1 MTMEL
6 GGRVTIECEKNSL
19 QAELEF
25 KLKVAQAAQ
34 PPQGLGG
41 CGARAGERRGL
52 GGFPHHPLCAQG
64 WFFEQGHTGEQFLA
78 FRSTAGPCE
87 GCREGK
93 GLPADHTAEPG
104 EAEARPHH
112 GAPRSVRD
120 PAPWSSGW
128 ATGKCGRPFCAP
140 GLGARTPT
148 RKGPLLLPSSAPS
161 PASISG
167 MSPQPFFGGSTSIN
181 QISGKI
187 TSGEEVLARL
197 TGKWRHE
204 NGTPCNSKSHSVQ
217 LPSCV

>member
-1 MTMEL
+1 MSSSWPS
-6 GGRVTIECEKNSL
+6 C
-19 QAELEF
+19 
-25 KLKVAQAAQ
+25 
-34 PPQGLGG
+34 
-41 CGARAGERRGL
+41 
-52 GGFPHHPLCAQG
+52 
-64 WFFEQGHTGEQFLA
+64 
-78 FRSTAGPCE
+78 STAGACE
-87 GCREGK
+87 GRREGK
-93 GLPADHTAEPG
+93 GLPADHTAETG

-112 GAPRSVRD
+112 RAPRPGRD

-128 ATGKCGRPFCAP
+128 AVGECARPCCAP

-197 TGKWRHE
+197 TGHWVRPASGQAWAGGRARAPE
-204 NGTPCNSKSHSVQ
+204 AMAGTSDPPGHLGQDREVFIKEEGRGGPELFWN
-217 LPSCV
+217 PSEEVRRQRLKRYTVLLEEQTELESER